1 MRVLIVEDDD
11 AVVGAL
17 SAVLLHHGH
26 DIRVARTAAEAL
38 VAVDPVDPVVGHLDV
53 VLLDLGLP
61 DRDGTLICRRI
72 RASTD
77 AALLIVSA
85 RDDVRSP
92 VHGLD
97 LGADDYL
104 VKPYDSREL
113 LARLNAVV
121 RRRAVARAAPPP
133 PRVPY
138 SGRVRVDVGGR
149 EVTVDGFPVRLTRLE
164 FDILELLARSPGVV
178 VRYEQIISEL
188 WETSWRGVQRT
199 LQVHIAS
206 LRCKLSPADS
216 IETVRGIGYR
226 LRDG

>member
-17 SAVLLHHGH
+17 SAVLLHYGYE
-26 DIRVARTAAEAL
+26 IRVAGTAAEAL
-38 VAVDPVDPVVGHLDV
+38 AAVDDTLDV

-61 DRDGTLICRRI
+61 DRDGTHVCRRI
-72 RASTD
+72 RTATD
-77 AALLIVSA
+77 AALLIVTA
-85 RDDVRSP
+85 RDDLRSR

-97 LGADDYL
+97 LGADDYI

-121 RRRAVARAAPPP
+121 RRRTAGRALLPEPAPGAQQC
-133 PRVPY
+133 RVK
-138 SGRVRVDVGGR
+138 VDVGRR
-149 EVTVDGFPVRLTRLE
+149 EASVDGRSVRLTRLE
-164 FDILELLARSPGVV
+164 FDILALLARSPGVV
-178 VRYEQIISEL
+178 MRYEQIISEL
-188 WETSWRGVQRT
+188 WGASWRGAQRT

-206 LRCKLSPADS
+206 VRGKLAPADT

-226 LRDG
+226 LRAG